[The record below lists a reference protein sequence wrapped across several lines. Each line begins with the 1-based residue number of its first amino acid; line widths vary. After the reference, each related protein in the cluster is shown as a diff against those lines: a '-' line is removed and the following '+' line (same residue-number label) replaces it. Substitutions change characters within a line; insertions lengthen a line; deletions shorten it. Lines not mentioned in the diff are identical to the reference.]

1 MYQKILIPMA
11 LDHGIAA
18 QALEAARALLNDGGA
33 ITALHVYPQPE
44 GAVSA
49 YLDKN
54 VVRAAYQDAEAKL
67 TERAQGQ
74 SDVTAVMRVGHA
86 ARTILDYAKE
96 MDADCI
102 VIGSHKPGFSDYL
115 LGTTSSRVVRHAN
128 CHVLVMRPKS

>member
-1 MYQKILIPMA
+1 MSIRRPKAILRC
-11 LDHGIAA
+11 AA
-18 QALEAARALLNDGGA
+18 SQA
-33 ITALHVYPQPE
+33 ALHAGPKAPQA
-44 GAVSA
+44 GVRSAVSA
-49 YLDKN
+49 YLDEN